1 MQISFSGNG
10 KSFECGNR
18 TLVMGIVNVT
28 PDSFYDG
35 GRHDQNN
42 AGVDHGLKLV
52 NDGAD
57 ILDIG
62 GESTR
67 PGSPSV
73 SLEEELNR
81 VIPVIEE
88 LSRQINIPISV
99 DTTKSKVARQAIEA
113 GANIIN
119 DVSAGLADPE
129 ILKVAA
135 KYDVPYVAMHMR
147 GIPENMQKNIHYDD
161 LFDEING
168 YFSEC
173 LDTFKRA
180 EMNLDK
186 IILDPGIGFGKS
198 AKHNF
203 ALLGNSKRFR
213 IHGRPL
219 LYGPSRKSFMSYV
232 GAENPDER
240 LSGTLASVTACV
252 LDGVEIVRV
261 HDVAEVIQA
270 VRIADQIRKSIVGAT
285 GE

>member
-1 MQISFSGNG
+1 MKVSFSGNG

-67 PGSPSV
+67 PGSPPV
-73 SLEEELNR
+73 SIKEELIR

-88 LSRQINIPISV
+88 LSMQIDIPISI
-99 DTTKSKVARQAIEA
+99 DTNKSEVAKLAIEA

-119 DVSAGLADPE
+119 DVSAGLSDPD
-129 ILKVAA
+129 ILSVAT
-135 KYDVPYVAMHMR
+135 KYDVPYIAMHMR
-147 GIPENMQKNIHYDD
+147 GIPENMQKNTHYDD
-161 LFDEING
+161 LFSEINS
-168 YFSEC
+168 YF
-173 LDTFKRA
+173 A
-180 EMNLDK
+180 ERLIAFEKAGMNLNK
-186 IILDPGIGFGKS
+186 VILDPGIGFGKS
-198 AKHNF
+198 AEQNF
-203 ALLGNSKRFR
+203 AILGNSQKFR
-213 IHGRPL
+213 IHGKPL
-219 LYGPSRKSFMSYV
+219 LYGPSRKSFMKFIGV
-232 GAENPDER
+232 DNPDDR
-240 LSGTLASVTACV
+240 LPGTLASVAVCA

-261 HDVAEVIQA
+261 HDVAETVQA
-270 VRIADQIRKSIVGAT
+270 VKIIDHIIASKSGSQNV
-285 GE
+285 